1 MACMHIRSK
10 IVCLRMYRRNCT
22 HHIALCAAS
31 ASYNCAMSRLFDV
44 CIKTCVSGCLHKSF
58 NSHGLI
64 VHELLYI
71 LPQHVSQLLHVLQNA
86 RESGVE
92 KIEKNETK

>member
-1 MACMHIRSK
+1 
-10 IVCLRMYRRNCT
+10 
-22 HHIALCAAS
+22 
-31 ASYNCAMSRLFDV
+31 
-44 CIKTCVSGCLHKSF
+44 VSGCLHKSF

-92 KIEKNETK
+92 KIEKMKQSNYIKIKQKT